1 MCFCLYHCFTE
12 VALIRVTF
20 RSDGLKSVS
29 SIWYLS
35 TFSLW
40 KHTLASVTLFRFS
53 FYVWLFLLIL
63 FAGSSSSTQLVCVGF
78 FGGLLELHFLH
89 SRRRWSHLSHWLE
102 DRLYPVG
109 SYVFVSGF
117 DLTSNFGL
125 VYAVADWISPGTFPK
140 HFQLNTFSVEHLI
153 SAQNYLFFLL
163 LNNLSIHPA
172 VQNRQ
177 LIDVFDSSQFLVF

>member
-78 FGGLLELHFLH
+78 FGGSLSFTFCTHTVGDLIYPIGLKTVYILLVLMFLSLALTLLPTLVLYMQLLTGYLQVHFLNISNLTH
-89 SRRRWSHLSHWLE
+89 SQWNTW
-102 DRLYPVG
+102 
-109 SYVFVSGF
+109 
-117 DLTSNFGL
+117 
-125 VYAVADWISPGTFPK
+125 FPHK
-140 HFQLNTFSVEHLI
+140 TIFI
-153 SAQNYLFFLL
+153 K
-163 LNNLSIHPA
+163 
-172 VQNRQ
+172 
-177 LIDVFDSSQFLVF
+177 